1 MLISL
6 LKTKKVKKENIV
18 SNRYRKML
26 TQQFSNKYTAES
38 EKRVIE
44 KYKKNITPARTEN
57 VLRGT
62 DKIITPLREECM
74 CYEEMIKY

>member
-26 TQQFSNKYTAES
+26 TQQFSNKYNAES

-44 KYKKNITPARTEN
+44 KYKKKHNTGKDGKRVTRN
-57 VLRGT
+57 
-62 DKIITPLREECM
+62 
-74 CYEEMIKY
+74 